1 MIEDADG
8 MVEALSQTALAG
20 FPVDDAPGGTL
31 VVPDIDP
38 AGLLEAWQAARSV
51 VPATGR
57 WPVMITAEDEIL
69 DGEDPS
75 DFDDLDLAARKIDP
89 WKPPWRV
96 INDDEPLI
104 PATDLDGRLRGFP
117 ADLIEAATNEL
128 AMPSTEPALGRWI
141 YDRLLADPTLAA
153 ALQPQVD
160 AMIGTQYWFVP
171 QTVQL
176 VLLPTPL
183 PWLAPYW
190 FDYWGTQ
197 DSTWLS
203 AVERNWHHRWGAEL
217 VASWGTMLQ
226 FLASRQ
232 PEPGEQAWELAGQ
245 LKKVGTSLQMDQWLL
260 ALALP
265 HTDAWF
271 LHDRP

>member
-8 MVEALSQTALAG
+8 MAEALSQTVLTG
-20 FPVDDAPGGTL
+20 FAVDDGPGGTL

-51 VPATGR
+51 VPVTGR

-75 DFDDLDLAARKIDP
+75 DFDDLDRAARKINP
-89 WKPPWRV
+89 WMPPWRV
-96 INDDEPLI
+96 VNDDEPLI
-104 PATDLDGRLRGFP
+104 PARDLDSRLHGFP
-117 ADLIEAATNEL
+117 ADLIEAATSEL
-128 AMPSTEPALGRWI
+128 AMPTTEPVLGRWI
-141 YDRLLADPTLAA
+141 YDRLLADPALAA
-153 ALQPQVD
+153 AFQTQVD
-160 AMIGTQYWFVP
+160 AMTGTQYWFVP
-171 QTVQL
+171 PSVQL

-183 PWLAPYW
+183 PWLTPYW

-203 AVERNWHHRWGAEL
+203 AVEQHWHHQWGAEL

-226 FLASRQ
+226 FLTSRQ